1 VVDGHVLYDRAT
13 AGQRLGVEVAK
24 IEFER
29 PVVLGLPRGGVPVA
43 AKIAQALGAPLDVIV
58 VRKLGVPHRPE
69 LAMGAVGEDGT
80 IVLNLDVVRAAHVT
94 EAVLRGVEARERA
107 ELDKRLQRL
116 RAVRPRESLADRT
129 AIIVD
134 DGIATGAT
142 VRAAI
147 QVVRAH
153 GARRVI
159 VAVPIAPR
167 EAVSSLEADA
177 DRVVCLDQPD
187 PFFAVGSWYVHF
199 EAVSD
204 EEVIALISAAIN
216 TGSATASS
224 RKATNG
230 PSLGTNGRGPTSGIG
245 RD

>member
-1 VVDGHVLYDRAT
+1 MVDARGLYDRAT
-13 AGQRLGVEVAK
+13 AGERLGAEVAK

-29 PVVLGLPRGGVPVA
+29 PVVLGLPRGGVLVA
-43 AKIAQALGAPLDVIV
+43 AKVAQSIGAPLDVIV
-58 VRKLGVPHRPE
+58 VRKLGVPNRPE
-69 LAMGAVGEDGT
+69 LAMGAVGEDGV
-80 IVLNLDVVRAAHVT
+80 IVLNVDVVKQACVT

-107 ELDKRLQRL
+107 ELETRLQRL
-116 RAVRPRESLADRT
+116 RAVRPRETLVGRT

-153 GARRVI
+153 GARHVV
-159 VAVPIAPR
+159 VAVPVAPR
-167 EAVSSLEADA
+167 EAVAGLATDA
-177 DRVVCLDQPD
+177 NRVVCLDQPD
-187 PFFAVGSWYVHF
+187 PFFAVGSWYEHF

-204 EEVIALISAAIN
+204 EEVVALITAAIN
-216 TGSATASS
+216 TGNETASP

-230 PSLGTNGRGPTSGIG
+230 PSLGTNGRGPTFGIG